1 MQAFPQPLYYNRLTG
16 TFQEVEDDR
25 QNTNNSSALASIGE
39 AIPGSRHRHAVF
51 APGDEERERILEW
64 AKTER
69 LPLFLRSG
77 SNLIGPN
84 FKVLLTVEFCA
95 YCQ

>member
-16 TFQEVEDDR
+16 TFQEVEDDG
-25 QNTNNSSALASIGE
+25 QKANSSALASIEE
-39 AIPGSRHRHAVF
+39 AIPGSRLRLAAF

-77 SNLIGPN
+77 
-84 FKVLLTVEFCA
+84 
-95 YCQ
+95 